1 MTGQTDPD
9 LLELSEW
16 KPMKE
21 AFYSH
26 TNMYSLDPDDAEV
39 ILTGYS
45 ELHSVSQPQVGN
57 WQLRVTTS

>member
-1 MTGQTDPD
+1 MTGQIDPD

-45 ELHSVSQPQVGN
+45 ELSQPQADN
-57 WQLRVTTS
+57 WQLGITTS